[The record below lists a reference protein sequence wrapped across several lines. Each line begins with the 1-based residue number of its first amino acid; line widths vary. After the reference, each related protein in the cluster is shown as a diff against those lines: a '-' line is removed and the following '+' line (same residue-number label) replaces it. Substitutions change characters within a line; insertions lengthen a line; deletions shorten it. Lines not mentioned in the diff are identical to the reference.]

1 MADIDIL
8 NIEPSAISADLKGK
22 YILLYGAEKTGKS
35 TFGSKLPRSLFLQF
49 ENGTNALS
57 GIRGVN
63 ILRWTDA
70 KKVLSQLRKPQAKEM
85 YDTVVVDTADIAY
98 NLCERYILQ
107 REGVDDIRSIPW
119 GQGFNMV
126 KQEFSEFFREISLLQ
141 FGILFIAHE
150 KTYSTDYKDEQGDNI
165 MGVRPDLNSA
175 PARVINSLV
184 DIIAYLK
191 TTMKEN
197 GETERFLYTRATPT
211 IFAGS
216 RYKYLAP
223 KIPFGDNGYN
233 ELVSA
238 ITEAIEKDV
247 ELNNATVTTEHIS
260 ANIQRRS
267 FDEVMDDAKEL
278 WVSYLDKATDEEN
291 KEHRFNIL
299 NDIVLKVFGKQI
311 KLSTVLPSQQDLLEL
326 VVEEFKNL

>member
-1 MADIDIL
+1 MADIDIFSL
-8 NIEPSAISADLKGK
+8 EPSKISADLKGK

-57 GIRGVN
+57 GIKGIN
-63 ILRWTDA
+63 ILRWSDA
-70 KKVLSQLRKPQAKEM
+70 KKVLTQLRKPQAKEI

-98 NLCERYILQ
+98 NLCERYIIQ
-107 REGVDDIRSIPW
+107 REGVDNIRSIPW

-150 KTYSTDYKDEQGDNI
+150 KTFATDLKDDEGNEI
-165 MGVRPDLNSA
+165 IGVRPDLASG
-175 PARVINSLV
+175 PSRIINSLV

-223 KIPFGDNGYN
+223 KIAFGDNGYN
-233 ELVSA
+233 ELVNA

-247 ELNNATVTTEHIS
+247 ELNNAQVSTGETNFEIS
-260 ANIQRRS
+260 RVPFES
-267 FDEVMDDAKEL
+267 VMAEAKDL
-278 WVSYLDKATDEEN
+278 WVSYIGRGETEEE
-291 KEHRFNIL
+291 KERNLNIL
-299 NDIVLKVFGKQI
+299 NDIILKVFGKPV

-326 VVEEFKNL
+326 VVDEFKNL